1 MTIPVGIV
9 GASGLVGG
17 ELLRLLDTHPDF
29 RVVYAGSSGRGASP
43 GGDPR
48 NPRGAGPVALAEIHP
63 HLLGRPVGELR
74 LDPTRVSRI
83 AGMCALVF
91 LATPPAVSASLAPAL
106 LDAGVEVVADLSGAF
121 RIKDPVLHK
130 RWYPDVPRPGSS
142 HQPVYGLPEL
152 NRDLLPGARLISVPG
167 CLATASIL
175 ALYPLCRLAGV
186 RFSHITI
193 DAKAGSAGSGTQL
206 RAQGLH
212 ALRSHVVAPYAPAGH
227 RHSAE
232 IRECLTDHG
241 LATTGGGLRL
251 GMSAYG
257 VDLIRGASVAV
268 YVWADDDVSPSELT
282 RTFRDTYQQERF
294 VRVIDWRSC
303 ALPMPDPK
311 AVTGSNYC
319 DVAAVADTDAG
330 RLVIIS
336 VLDTLTKG
344 AAGQAIQACNRRFGS
359 PEDAGLNLQP
369 VFPA

>member
-17 ELLRLLDTHPDF
+17 ELLRLLDTHLDF
-29 RVVYAGSSGRGASP
+29 RVVDAASSGRS
-43 GGDPR
+43 GGRDEES
-48 NPRGAGPVALAEIHP
+48 GPVTLAEIHP
-63 HLLGRPVGELR
+63 HLLGRPIGDLR
-74 LDPTRVSRI
+74 LDRTRVSRI
-83 AGMCALVF
+83 AGTCAAVF
-91 LATPPAVSASLAPAL
+91 LATPAAVSASLAPAL
-106 LDAGVEVVADLSGAF
+106 LDAGVEVVVDLSAAF
-121 RIKDPVLHK
+121 RIKDPVSHK
-130 RWYPDVPRPGSS
+130 RWYPDVSRPWSS
-142 HQPVYGLPEL
+142 YQPVYGLPEL

-175 ALYPLCRLAGV
+175 ALYPLSRMAGT

-193 DAKAGSAGSGTQL
+193 DAKAGSAGSGTRL

-227 RHSAE
+227 RHVAE
-232 IRECLTDHG
+232 VRECLTDHG
-241 LATTGGGLRL
+241 LSTTDGGLRL

-257 VDLIRGASVAV
+257 VDLVRGASVAV
-268 YVWADDDVSPSELT
+268 YVWAQDRVDPSELT
-282 RTFRDTYQQERF
+282 RMFRDTYAQERF
-294 VRVIDWRSC
+294 VRVIDPRSG

-311 AVTGSNYC
+311 AVIGSNYC
-319 DVAAVADTDAG
+319 DVAAVVDTDDAG

-344 AAGQAIQACNRRFGS
+344 AAGQAIQACNRRFGW

-369 VFPA
+369 IFPA

>member
-1 MTIPVGIV
+1 MTIPIGIV

-17 ELLRLLDTHPDF
+17 ELLRLLDAHPDF
-29 RVVYAGSSGRGASP
+29 RVVYAGSSGRGARP
-43 GGDPR
+43 GG
-48 NPRGAGPVALAEIHP
+48 ALAQIHP
-63 HLLGRPVGELR
+63 HLLGRPVGELP

-83 AGMCALVF
+83 AGMCTAVF
-91 LATPPAVSASLAPAL
+91 LATPAAVSASLAPAL

-130 RWYPDVPRPGSS
+130 RWYPDVSRPSS
-142 HQPVYGLPEL
+142 AYQPVYGLPEL

-175 ALYPLCRLAGV
+175 ALYPLSRMAGA

-193 DAKAGSAGSGTQL
+193 DAKAGSAGSGTRL

-212 ALRSHVVAPYAPAGH
+212 ALRSHVVSPYAPAGH
-227 RHSAE
+227 RHAAE
-232 IRECLTDHG
+232 ISECLTDHG
-241 LATTGGGLRL
+241 LTTTDGGLRL

-268 YVWADDDVSPSELT
+268 YVWADDYVDPTDLT
-282 RTFRDTYQQERF
+282 TMFRDTYARDRF
-294 VRVIDWRSC
+294 VRVIDWRSG

-311 AVTGSNYC
+311 AVIGSNYC
-319 DVAAVADTDAG
+319 DIAAVVDTDAR

-344 AAGQAIQACNRRFGS
+344 AAGQAIQACNTRFGW
-359 PEDAGLNLQP
+359 PQDAGLNFQP

>member
-1 MTIPVGIV
+1 MTIPIGIV

-29 RVVYAGSSGRGASP
+29 RVVYAGSSGHSRDAES
-43 GGDPR
+43 
-48 NPRGAGPVALAEIHP
+48 GPVALAEIHP

-74 LDPTRVSRI
+74 LDRTRVSRI
-83 AGMCALVF
+83 AGMCAAVF
-91 LATPPAVSASLAPAL
+91 LATPPVVSASLAPAL
-106 LDAGVEVVADLSGAF
+106 LDAGVEVVADLSAAF

-130 RWYPDVPRPGSS
+130 RWYPDVSRPWSS
-142 HQPVYGLPEL
+142 YQPVYGLPEL

-175 ALYPLCRLAGV
+175 ALYPLSRMAGT

-193 DAKAGSAGSGTQL
+193 DAKAGSAGSGTRL
-206 RAQGLH
+206 RASGLH
-212 ALRSHVVAPYAPAGH
+212 ALRSHVVAPYAPTGH
-227 RHSAE
+227 RHVAE
-232 IRECLTDHG
+232 IRECLTGHG
-241 LATTGGGLRL
+241 LATTDGGLRL

-268 YVWADDDVSPSELT
+268 YVWADDDVSLSDLT
-282 RTFRDTYQQERF
+282 TMFRDTYQHERF
-294 VRVIDWRSC
+294 VRVIDWRSG

-311 AVTGSNYC
+311 AVIGSNYC
-319 DVAAVADTDAG
+319 DIAPVVDTDSG

-344 AAGQAIQACNRRFGS
+344 AAGQAIQACNKRFGW

>member
-29 RVVYAGSSGRGASP
+29 RVVYAGSSGHGRDEKP
-43 GGDPR
+43 
-48 NPRGAGPVALAEIHP
+48 GPVALAGIHP
-63 HLLGRPVGELR
+63 HLLGRPVGELQ
-74 LDPTRVSRI
+74 LDRTRVSRI
-83 AGMCALVF
+83 AGTCAAVF

-106 LDAGVEVVADLSGAF
+106 LDAGVEVVTDLSGAF
-121 RIKDPVLHK
+121 RIRDPELHK
-130 RWYPDVPRPGSS
+130 RWYPGVSRPWSS
-142 HQPVYGLPEL
+142 YQPVYGLPEL
-152 NRDLLPGARLISVPG
+152 NRDLLLGARLISVPG
-167 CLATASIL
+167 CMATASIL
-175 ALYPLCRLAGV
+175 ALYPLSRMAGT

-193 DAKAGSAGSGTQL
+193 DAKAGSAGSGTRLQTP
-206 RAQGLH
+206 GLH

-227 RHSAE
+227 RHVAE

-241 LATTGGGLRL
+241 LATTDGGLRL

-268 YVWADDDVSPSELT
+268 YVWADDYVSPSDLT
-282 RTFRDTYQQERF
+282 RVFRDTYQQERF
-294 VRVIDWRSC
+294 VRVIDWGSGV
-303 ALPMPDPK
+303 LPVPDPK
-311 AVTGSNYC
+311 LVIGSNYC
-319 DVAAVADTDAG
+319 DVAPLVDTDAG

-344 AAGQAIQACNRRFGS
+344 AAGQGIQACNRRFGW

>member
-1 MTIPVGIV
+1 MTIPIGIV

-17 ELLRLLDTHPDF
+17 ELLRLMDIHPDF
-29 RVVYAGSSGRGASP
+29 RVVYAGSSGRGRDEES
-43 GGDPR
+43 
-48 NPRGAGPVALAEIHP
+48 GPVALAEIHP
-63 HLLGRPVGELR
+63 HLLGSPAGELQ

-83 AGMCALVF
+83 ARTCQVVF

-106 LDAGVEVVADLSGAF
+106 LDAGVEVVADLSAAF
-121 RIKDPVLHK
+121 RVKDPVLHK
-130 RWYPDVPRPGSS
+130 RWYPDVSRLWPS

-175 ALYPLCRLAGV
+175 ALYPLSRMAGT

-193 DAKAGSAGSGTQL
+193 DAKTGSAGSGTRL
-206 RAQGLH
+206 KAPGLH
-212 ALRSHVVAPYAPAGH
+212 ALRSHVVAPYAPTGH
-227 RHSAE
+227 RHAAE

-241 LATTGGGLRL
+241 LATTDGGLRL
-251 GMSAYG
+251 AMSAYG
-257 VDLIRGASVAV
+257 VDLIRGASVAA
-268 YVWADDDVSPSELT
+268 YVWTDDHVIPSGLT
-282 RTFRDTYQQERF
+282 RIFRDTYQQERF
-294 VRVIDWRSC
+294 VRVCDSRSGV
-303 ALPMPDPK
+303 LPMPDPK
-311 AVTGSNYC
+311 AVIGSNYC
-319 DVAAVADTDAG
+319 DVAPLVDTDTG

-344 AAGQAIQACNRRFGS
+344 AAGQAIQACNTRFGW

>member
-17 ELLRLLDTHPDF
+17 ELLRLLDAHPDF
-29 RVVYAGSSGRGASP
+29 RVVYAGSSGKREES
-43 GGDPR
+43 
-48 NPRGAGPVALAEIHP
+48 GPVALAQIHP
-63 HLLGRPVGELR
+63 HLLGRPAGELT
-74 LDPTRVSRI
+74 LDRTRVSRI
-83 AGMCALVF
+83 AGACTAVF
-91 LATPPAVSASLAPAL
+91 LATPPVVSASLAPAL
-106 LDAGVEVVADLSGAF
+106 LDAGVEVVADLSAAF
-121 RIKDPVLHK
+121 RICDPVVHK
-130 RWYPDVPRPGSS
+130 RWYPEVSRPWSS

-175 ALYPLCRLAGV
+175 ALYPLCRMAGT

-193 DAKAGSAGSGTQL
+193 DAKAGSAGSGTRLQ
-206 RAQGLH
+206 ATGLH

-227 RHSAE
+227 RHAAE
-232 IRECLTDHG
+232 IRECLTGHG
-241 LATTGGGLRL
+241 LATTDGGLRL

-268 YVWADDDVSPSELT
+268 YAWTDDDVRSTDLIT
-282 RTFRDTYQQERF
+282 MFRDTYQQERF
-294 VRVIDWRSC
+294 VRVIDWASG
-303 ALPMPDPK
+303 AIPMPDPK
-311 AVTGSNYC
+311 AVIGSNYC
-319 DVAAVADTDAG
+319 DVAPVVDADDAG

-344 AAGQAIQACNRRFGS
+344 AAGQAIQACNRRFGW